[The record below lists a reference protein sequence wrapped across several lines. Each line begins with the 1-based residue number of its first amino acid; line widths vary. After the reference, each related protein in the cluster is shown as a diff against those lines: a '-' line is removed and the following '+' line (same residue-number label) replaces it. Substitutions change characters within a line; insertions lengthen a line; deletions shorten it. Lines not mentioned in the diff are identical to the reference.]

1 MTLLAAGARA
11 STSAWDQPGTLGF
24 LVVFGMAVILYFVFR
39 SMSRHLK
46 KVSAA
51 AAAEAK
57 LQAAPASNDARAED
71 MKLDAPAD
79 GRLSDR
85 PRITAPGPAADSRP
99 WALPQSVR
107 RAADHRSRR
116 VGAARLLAS

>member
-1 MTLLAAGARA
+1 VTVLAAAAA

-46 KVSAA
+46 KINAA

-57 LQAAPASNDARAED
+57 GRAAAEVEDAKAGGAVTD
-71 MKLDAPAD
+71 VHAD
-79 GRLSDR
+79 GSSV
-85 PRITAPGPAADSRP
+85 GPAMGN
-99 WALPQSVR
+99 
-107 RAADHRSRR
+107 RSRS
-116 VGAARLLAS
+116 GTGSS